1 MLYNNYMQNYAKI
14 LKLSI
19 LSQFLTSFLKI
30 FAKYV
35 KNILKL
41 LVNEKV
47 LCYNN
52 CNNKQSGV

>member
-1 MLYNNYMQNYAKI
+1 MQNQSKI
-14 LKLSI
+14 LKTSI
-19 LSQFLTSFLKI
+19 FGQFWVDFLKKI
-30 FAKYV
+30 EKYV

-52 CNNKQSGV
+52 CENIKTQG